1 MLPSERP
8 PLNDVLH
15 PLLLLPAAAAA
26 ALWSP
31 ALLAFTVLLL
41 LTLLLSSLHTLVSTA
56 AFSLSHASAVAA
68 VAAVH
73 AVVGTGATPV
83 EESQES
89 HAQCGTTHSVSVSL
103 ASTRKHRSTFAKAER
118 RTLSWGVLNTERRS
132 CASVSSDLK
141 PSCAVHRIRDSFVL
155 LDYAMCTSVLQLRT
169 ATLTPARLSAHI
181 AQELIKQSCKSN
193 YDSETTT
200 NLT

>member
-15 PLLLLPAAAAA
+15 PLPLLLAAAAA
-26 ALWSP
+26 VWSLI
-31 ALLAFTVLLL
+31 LLAFTALLL

-56 AFSLSHASAVAA
+56 AFSLSNASAVAA

-118 RTLSWGVLNTERRS
+118 RTSSCGVRNTECRS
-132 CASVSSDLK
+132 CASVSLDLK
-141 PSCAVHRIRDSFVL
+141 PSCAVQCL
-155 LDYAMCTSVLQLRT
+155 
-169 ATLTPARLSAHI
+169 
-181 AQELIKQSCKSN
+181 
-193 YDSETTT
+193 
-200 NLT
+200 